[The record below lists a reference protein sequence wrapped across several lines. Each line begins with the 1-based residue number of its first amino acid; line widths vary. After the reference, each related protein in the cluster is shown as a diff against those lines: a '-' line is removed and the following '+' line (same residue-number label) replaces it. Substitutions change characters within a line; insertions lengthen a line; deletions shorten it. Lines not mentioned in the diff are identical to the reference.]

1 MDRCR
6 FFGLLSSYIDG
17 ELKDKQRLEL
27 EEHIKTC
34 VSCQKEVSMLK
45 ALSGGL
51 KKWQIPE
58 LDKSF
63 DRTVQDEIVRQELEK
78 GEAKMKRKFVPILV
92 PSGILAGVLV
102 FLVVGSLW
110 KIGYFKSTEP
120 VAYHVEEKVVA
131 QAASATTPA
140 ASTTQVSK
148 VDSTL
153 AAESVANIKEYE
165 PYYSSSNMAVP
176 GGAVMSARTAIGVQ
190 SMDAAVGGYYGMP
203 YVQQGDFNTE
213 SYDRIYDNDYKLVA
227 NDPLSTFSID
237 VDTASY
243 SNVRRFLNQN
253 QLPPKDAVR
262 IEELVNYFTYD
273 YPDPQGTDP
282 FSVTTEIAAAPW
294 NKDHQLVLIGLQAKK
309 IETKSLPKTNLVFLL
324 DVSGSMQDQNKLPL
338 VKSAFRLLV
347 NQLRAEDKISI
358 VVYAGAAGVVLDS
371 ASGNEKD
378 KILQAID
385 NLQAGGSTAG
395 GQGIQL
401 AYEVAKKNLMK
412 DGNNRVILATDG
424 DFNIGVTDDGALTRM
439 IEEKRDD
446 GIFLSIFGFGMGNYK
461 DSKMEKIADKGNGTL
476 AYIDNMLEA
485 KKVFVSQLAGTL
497 FTVAKDV
504 KIQVEFN
511 PAKVKA
517 YRLIGYENRM
527 LENKD
532 FNDDKKDAGEIG
544 AGHTVT
550 ALYEIV
556 PAGSKEEFPGTDPL
570 KYQQVQV
577 APSNELL
584 TVKLRYKEPDG
595 DTSKLLAKTLQPQGA
610 IVQPSENYNFA
621 TSVVEFGMILRDS
634 KYKGSSTYDD
644 VLARA
649 KASKGKDD
657 DGYRAEFIKLV
668 ELAQILDIKTK

>member
-6 FFGLLSSYIDG
+6 FFGSLSSYLDG
-17 ELKDKQRLEL
+17 QLEDKQRLEL
-27 EEHIKTC
+27 EEHLKTC
-34 VSCQKEVSMLK
+34 VSCKKEISLLK
-45 ALSGGL
+45 ALSGRL
-51 KKWQIPE
+51 QKWQIPD

-63 DRTVQDEIVRQELEK
+63 DRSVQDRIVRGELEK
-78 GEAKMKRKFVPILV
+78 GEVKMKRKLFPFFI

-110 KIGYFKSTEP
+110 KAGYFRPTEP
-120 VAYHVEEKVVA
+120 ITYKAKEKVVVEA
-131 QAASATTPA
+131 QPA
-140 ASTTQVSK
+140 VPVK
-148 VDSTL
+148 VDSL
-153 AAESVANIKEYE
+153 SALKQYE
-165 PYYSSSNMAVP
+165 PYSLPASTAAKDSAMMMLGKAERSAV
-176 GGAVMSARTAIGVQ
+176 SYQ
-190 SMDAAVGGYYGMP
+190 SESVGGSMYSQVYGP
-203 YVQQGDFNTE
+203 ADFNTE
-213 SYDRIYDNDYKLVA
+213 AYDRIYDNDYKLVA

-262 IEELVNYFTYD
+262 IEELVNYFTYN

-282 FSVTTEIAAAPW
+282 FSVTTEVAAAPW
-294 NKDHQLVLIGLQAKK
+294 NKEHQLVLIGLQAKK
-309 IETKSLPKTNLVFLL
+309 IETKNLPKTNLVFLL
-324 DVSGSMQDQNKLPL
+324 DVSGSMQDANKLPL

-347 NQLRAEDKISI
+347 NQLRPEDKISI

-371 ASGNEKD
+371 ASGSEKD
-378 KILQAID
+378 KVLQAID
-385 NLQAGGSTAG
+385 NLQAGGCTAG

-401 AYEVAKKNLMK
+401 AYEIAKKNLMK

-424 DFNIGVTDDGALTRM
+424 DFNIGVTNDGDLTRM
-439 IEEKRDD
+439 IEEKRND

-556 PAGSKEEFPGTDPL
+556 PAGSKEEFPGTDAL
-570 KYQQVQV
+570 KYQQVKV
-577 APSNELL
+577 APSDELL

-595 DTSKLLAKTLQPQGA
+595 DTSKLLTKILRPQDASAQPT
-610 IVQPSENYNFA
+610 ENYNFA
-621 TSVVEFGMILRDS
+621 TSVAEFGMILRDS
-634 KYKGSSTYDD
+634 KYKGSSAYDD
-644 VLARA
+644 VLQRA
-649 KASKGKDD
+649 KSSKGKDD

-668 ELAQILDIKTK
+668 ELAQLLDTKGK

>member
-78 GEAKMKRKFVPILV
+78 GEAKMKRKFVPILI

-120 VAYHVEEKVVA
+120 VTYQEEKKVVIETKSA
-131 QAASATTPA
+131 QVA
-140 ASTTQVSK
+140 K
-148 VDSTL
+148 VDSKAVTS
-153 AAESVANIKEYE
+153 AVANAQYE
-165 PYYSSSNMAVP
+165 PYYSSQSLTFNKSVP
-176 GGAVMSARTAIGVQ
+176 AGAVLYERSATQAD
-190 SMDAAVGGYYGMP
+190 SMDAGGYYGMP

-282 FSVTTEIAAAPW
+282 FSVTTEIAATPW

-309 IETKSLPKTNLVFLL
+309 IETKNLPKTNLVFLL

-347 NQLRAEDKISI
+347 NQLRPEDKISI

-424 DFNIGVTDDGALTRM
+424 DFNIGMTDDGALTRM

>member
-6 FFGLLSSYIDG
+6 FFDLLSSYLDG
-17 ELKDKQRLEL
+17 QLKDKERLEL
-27 EEHIKTC
+27 QEHLKAC
-34 VSCQKEVSMLK
+34 SLCQKELNTLK
-45 ALSGGL
+45 SISSGL
-51 KKWQIPE
+51 KKWQVPE
-58 LDKSF
+58 LGDSF
-63 DRTVQDEIVRQELEK
+63 DRTVQDRIVREELEK

-92 PSGILAGVLV
+92 PSGMLAGLLV
-102 FLVVGSLW
+102 FLVVGMLW
-110 KIGYFKSTEP
+110 KSGYFKSIEQLAFRTDKAVVTETRP
-120 VAYHVEEKVVA
+120 V
-131 QAASATTPA
+131 QAAKAKTQP
-140 ASTTQVSK
+140 STVISSTQQ
-148 VDSTL
+148 
-153 AAESVANIKEYE
+153 YE
-165 PYYSSSNMAVP
+165 PYYLDKNMVANNSMTYP
-176 GGAVMSARTAIGVQ
+176 Q
-190 SMDAAVGGYYGMP
+190 SMPAVSYESSVASIDGSGGVGGGYYGFQYAP
-203 YVQQGDFNTE
+203 AEFNTE

-227 NDPLSTFSID
+227 SDPLSTFSID

-243 SNVRRFLNQN
+243 SNVRRYLNQN

-273 YPDPQGTDP
+273 YPDAQGTEP
-282 FSVTTEIAAAPW
+282 FSVTTEVAAAPW

-309 IETKSLPKTNLVFLL
+309 IETKNLPKSNLVFLL
-324 DVSGSMQDQNKLPL
+324 DVSGSMEDANKLPL

-385 NLQAGGSTAG
+385 GLQAGGSTAG

-401 AYEVAKKNLMK
+401 AYEIAKKNFML

-424 DFNIGVTDDGALTRM
+424 DFNVGVSDDGSLTRM
-439 IEEKRDD
+439 IEEKRND

-511 PAKVKA
+511 PSKVKA
-517 YRLIGYENRM
+517 YRLIGYENRI

-556 PAGSKEEFPGTDPL
+556 PAGSKEEFPGTDAL
-570 KYQQVQV
+570 KYQKVQV
-577 APSNELL
+577 SASDELL

-595 DTSKLLAKTLQPQGA
+595 DTSKLLSKTLKPQDA
-610 IVQPSENYNFA
+610 SVKPSENYNFA
-621 TSVVEFGMILRDS
+621 TSVAEFGMILRDS
-634 KYKGSSTYDD
+634 KYKGNSTYDD

-668 ELAQILDIKTK
+668 ELAQILDTKTK